1 MNREFLDLYNRELK
15 VLEDSAREF
24 GQEFPGVADRLGGLA
39 KESMD
44 PMIHGM
50 LEGAAFLA
58 ARVQL
63 KIKHE
68 FEEFTNN
75 LLEQLLP
82 HYLAPVP
89 SAAMMTVAP
98 PFDDPA
104 LKDGRRIPRGSYLD
118 AQYLDRERRVSC
130 RFRLGS
136 DIMLWPLEITNA
148 AFLSQRSQVAGL
160 GIETGHDI
168 VSGLRIRIRRRSA
181 GKSEDEPSDA
191 AVKKQPDLWLS
202 SLKLDDLPVH
212 IVAAADDA
220 IRLYEKLFANC
231 RSIHLRYADEF
242 GNPVLIDVPQ
252 SSLAQVGLDPEDT
265 LVPCDHRLF
274 HGFELLRELFLL
286 PEKFLGFRLSGLRG
300 VLHQIKAR
308 EADIIFTFD
317 QPDTRLASVVKD
329 SIFALFVAPA
339 VNLFEMQA
347 NRIPIVT
354 NEFEYQVVPDRGRY
368 LEYEPHRLV
377 KVFAHFIGSS
387 EKQELRPLYSV
398 PVDNI
403 PQSDVIYYNLR
414 RLMRKRT
421 VEERRYGKSSNYIGT
436 DMFITIAP
444 NPTALRDRVIAE
456 LSVRAICSNRHLTEH
471 LPVGQGGADFVL
483 EMDSKL
489 PMFCIAGPTMPRE
502 SIISKVQGGQNLSGT
517 RSSAWRLISMLS
529 LNHLG
534 ITGRGTENSAAA
546 IRELFA
552 LFAET
557 NDTATERRIRGIT
570 AVDSVPAVRRVRQPG
585 GSATVR
591 GLEVIITFE
600 EKAFEGS
607 GLFLF
612 GAVLDRFFAEYAPVN
627 SFVQTVVRSTERG
640 QVMRWKPRVGA
651 RVTL

>member
-15 VLEDSAREF
+15 VLEESAKEF
-24 GQEFPGVADRLGGLA
+24 GQEYPGVADRLGGLA
-39 KESMD
+39 KDSMD

-68 FEEFTNN
+68 FQEFTNN
-75 LLEQLLP
+75 LLEKLLP

-89 SAAMMTVAP
+89 SAAMLAVAP

-104 LKDGRRIPRGSYLD
+104 LRNGRLIPRGSYLD
-118 AQYLDRERRVSC
+118 AQHLDRERRVSC

-136 DIMLWPLEITNA
+136 DIMLWPLEITDA
-148 AFLSQRSQVAGL
+148 SFLSQRSQVASL

-168 VSGLRIRIRRRSA
+168 VSGLRMRIRRRSA
-181 GKSEDEPSDA
+181 AEPEDEPSDE
-191 AVKKQPDLWLS
+191 VVRKKPDLWLS
-202 SLKLDDLPVH
+202 ALRTESLTFRL
-212 IVAAADDA
+212 VAPADDA

-231 RSIHLRYADEF
+231 RSIYLRYADEF
-242 GNPVLIDVPQ
+242 GNPVLVELPR
-252 SSLAQVGLDPEDT
+252 SALAQIGFDREDT
-265 LVPCDHRLF
+265 LIPGDNRLF

-286 PEKFLGFRLSGLRG
+286 PEKFLGFQLRG
-300 VLHQIKAR
+300 LKPALHQIKAR
-308 EADIIFTFD
+308 EMDVIFTFD
-317 QPDTRLASVVKD
+317 RPDKRLGSVVKS
-329 SIFALFVAPA
+329 SIFALHTAPA
-339 VNLFEMQA
+339 VNLFEMQTS
-347 NRIPIVT
+347 RIPIVT

-398 PVDNI
+398 PPENI
-403 PQSDVIYYNLR
+403 PQSDVIYYGLR

-421 VEERRYGKSSNYIGT
+421 VEERRYGKTSNYTGT

-444 NPTALRDRVIAE
+444 NPTALQDRTIAE
-456 LSVRAICSNRHLTEH
+456 LSARAICSNRHLTEH
-471 LPVGQGGADFVL
+471 LPVGEGGADFIL
-483 EMDSKL
+483 EMDAKL
-489 PMFCIAGPTMPRE
+489 PVFCIAGPTMPRE
-502 SIISKVQGGQNLSGT
+502 SIISKVPDGQNLSGT

-546 IRELFA
+546 IRELLA

-557 NDTATERRIRGIT
+557 KDTATERRIRGIT
-570 AVDSVPAVRRVRQPG
+570 AVDSVPAVRRVQQPN

-591 GLEVIITFE
+591 GLEVTITFE

-612 GAVLDRFFAEYAPVN
+612 GAVLDRFFAEYVPVN
-627 SFVQTVVRSTERG
+627 SFAQTIVRSTERG
-640 QVMRWKPRVGA
+640 EVIRWPPRVGT

>member
-1 MNREFLDLYNRELK
+1 MNREFLELYNRELK
-15 VLEDSAREF
+15 VLEESAKEF
-24 GQEFPGVADRLGGLA
+24 GKEYPGVADRLGGLSKDA
-39 KESMD
+39 MD

-68 FEEFTNN
+68 FQEFTNN

-89 SAAMMTVAP
+89 SAVMVTIVP
-98 PFDDPA
+98 PFEDPA
-104 LKDGRRIPRGSYLD
+104 LNEGQHIPRGSYLD
-118 AQYLDRERRVSC
+118 AQYLERERRVSC
-130 RFRLGS
+130 RFRLGA
-136 DIMLWPLEITNA
+136 DINLAPLDIVDA

-168 VSGLRIRIRRRSA
+168 VSGLRVRIRRRSA
-181 GKSEDEPSDA
+181 AKPEDEPPDEV
-191 AVKKQPDLWLS
+191 VKKKPDLWLS
-202 SLKLDDLPVH
+202 ALKLDELPVH
-212 IVAAADDA
+212 IIAGADDA

-231 RSIHLRYADEF
+231 RGIYLRYADEF
-242 GNPVLIDVPQ
+242 GNPVLLGVPQ
-252 SSLAQVGLDPEDT
+252 GALAQIGFDPEDT
-265 LVPCDHRLF
+265 LVPGDHRLF

-286 PEKFLGFRLSGLRG
+286 PEKFLGFRLTGLQG
-300 VLHQIKAR
+300 ILHQVKAR

-317 QPDTRLASVVKD
+317 RPDKRLASVVKD
-329 SIFALFVAPA
+329 SIFALYVAPA

-347 NRIPIVT
+347 SRIPIQT

-377 KVFAHFIGSS
+377 KVFAHFIGTS

-398 PVDNI
+398 PADNI
-403 PQSDVIYYNLR
+403 PQSDVIYYGLR
-414 RLMRKRT
+414 RVMRKRT
-421 VEERRYGKSSNYIGT
+421 VEERRYGKSSKYTGT
-436 DMFITIAP
+436 DMFITLAP
-444 NPTALRDRVIAE
+444 NPTALRDRTIAE
-456 LSVRAICSNRHLTEH
+456 LSVRAVCSNRHLTEH
-471 LPVGQGGADFVL
+471 LPVGQGGADFIL
-483 EMDSKL
+483 EMDAKL
-489 PMFCIAGPTMPRE
+489 PVHCIVGPTMPRE
-502 SIISKVQGGQNLSGT
+502 SIISKVQDGQNLSGT
-517 RSSAWRLISMLS
+517 RSTAWRLISMLS

-534 ITGRGTENSAAA
+534 ITGRGTESSAAA
-546 IRELFA
+546 VRELFS

-557 NDTATERRIRGIT
+557 NDAATERRIRGIT
-570 AVDSVPAVRRVRQPG
+570 AVESVPAVRRVRQPG

-591 GLEVIITFE
+591 GLEVTVTFE
-600 EKAFEGS
+600 DKAFEGS

-627 SFVQTVVRSTERG
+627 SFVQTVVCSTERG
-640 QVMRWKPRVGA
+640 QIMRWPPRIGA